1 MLTKQIADLNIQP
14 QITDK
19 EKTMTDQQIRE
30 YYDINLNL
38 TLSELSR
45 ITGKTK
51 AELKRILMA

>member
-1 MLTKQIADLNIQP
+1 
-14 QITDK
+14 
-19 EKTMTDQQIRE
+19 MTDQQIRE

-51 AELKRILMA
+51 AELKRILLQ